1 MSRLF
6 LTITIDNK
14 HFAWT
19 VIALKN
25 DDCRALAL
33 IDCESTS
40 LFIIYMSL
48 VKGYS
53 ANESTVS
60 LQSISHKIMRTFQK
74 NHNPFY
80 ISDIEVFV
88 KV

>member
-6 LTITIDNK
+6 LTIMIDNK
-14 HFAWT
+14 HFVWT

-25 DDCRALAL
+25 DDRRALAL

-48 VKGYS
+48 VKEYS
-53 ANESTVS
+53 ANGSAVP
-60 LQSISHKIMRTFQK
+60 LQSISHKI
-74 NHNPFY
+74 N
-80 ISDIEVFV
+80 ISKKSQSFLYQRHSSDR
-88 KV
+88 